1 MKHFVKEAVGHFK
14 VLMDHSLRDY
24 EPHPVHVL
32 KRMVVPLC
40 QDFERILDQGSKN
53 VAWQMLESIVHECH
67 KLKSEKS

>member
-24 EPHPVHVL
+24 EPYPVHVL

-40 QDFERILDQGSKN
+40 QDFERILDQGIK
-53 VAWQMLESIVHECH
+53 
-67 KLKSEKS
+67 K